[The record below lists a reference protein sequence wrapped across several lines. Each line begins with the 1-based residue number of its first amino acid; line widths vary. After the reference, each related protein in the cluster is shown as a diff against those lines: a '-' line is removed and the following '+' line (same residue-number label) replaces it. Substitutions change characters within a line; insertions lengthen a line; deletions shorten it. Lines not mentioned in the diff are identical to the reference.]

1 MSITTF
7 PITLDGKLINH
18 GYPPWEKKRK
28 KKKKCYTIHGSLNNA
43 LLISLYRKCQLT
55 ASHEMLRGE
64 DKKYTQTGIRALL
77 QSKDSAESSEETEGR
92 ASNSSSVTGRNAA
105 GAATLAAGT
114 RARSSTGGGSSVS
127 LGGGSVAG
135 VGSNGDSGG
144 LLGDAGE
151 DGGDTGG
158 ACDGGV
164 DADGDGAGGGSSRGS
179 CRLARAGCLCEL
191 LAGLGGSG
199 LGLEEVLSLA
209 GLGQARGDDGEE
221 LLLEIGGA
229 LAGGVLELAAGLG
242 DVLLET
248 FEL

>member
-1 MSITTF
+1 M
-7 PITLDGKLINH
+7 
-18 GYPPWEKKRK
+18 
-28 KKKKCYTIHGSLNNA
+28 
-43 LLISLYRKCQLT
+43 
-55 ASHEMLRGE
+55 
-64 DKKYTQTGIRALL
+64 
-77 QSKDSAESSEETEGR
+77 
-92 ASNSSSVTGRNAA
+92 
-105 GAATLAAGT
+105 
-114 RARSSTGGGSSVS
+114 S

-144 LLGDAGE
+144 LLGDARE

-158 ACDGGV
+158 ASDGGV

-179 CRLARAGCLCEL
+179 CRLARAGGLGEL
-191 LAGLGGSG
+191 LAGLGGSR

-248 FEL
+248 FELYDGC